1 MSSQENLVEKF
12 RKLLREATKNEYR
25 KYFSYFCLLFSLG
38 EEAYFV
44 LKSYQIFCE
53 YLASDKWKI
62 LGQEQDGFVLS
73 WDSKDGV
80 LKSSTTKVG
89 FVDLENNILKVGFL

>member
-1 MSSQENLVEKF
+1 MNTVSIFVYSFLW
-12 RKLLREATKNEYR
+12 
-25 KYFSYFCLLFSLG
+25 
-38 EEAYFV
+38 EEAVFV
-44 LKSYQIFCE
+44 IKSYQILCE
-53 YLASDKWKI
+53 YLAADKWKI

-89 FVDLENNILKVGFL
+89 FVDLENNILKVGCPKFLRVSCFIMADITLHKY

>member
-1 MSSQENLVEKF
+1 MSSQENLVDKF
-12 RKLLREATKNEYR
+12 RKLLRETSKNEYR
-25 KYFSYFCLLFSLG
+25 KYFCLHFSLG
-38 EEAYFV
+38 EEAVFV
-44 LKSYQIFCE
+44 IKSYQICCE
-53 YLASDKWKI
+53 SLAADKWKI

-89 FVDLENNILKVGFL
+89 FVDLENNILKVSSATV